1 LEWVPF
7 LFYKSTRSVLTG
19 FITAEFEFKLLDLI
33 MPYWNFGK
41 IPDCKNR
48 VVLFMVQI
56 WMSCGGGGG
65 GGGGRGVICNYMSK
79 P

>member
-1 LEWVPF
+1 
-7 LFYKSTRSVLTG
+7 
-19 FITAEFEFKLLDLI
+19 